1 MSLWF
6 NFPSPTYGR
15 AERLLF
21 FCSFCGFLGISFA
34 TTAKVPFLSTLSSSV
49 CPNSRLSSD
58 FSILTGHTLTV
69 FDVDRPQIC
78 GIMHDAMMRILRVIS
93 CCHLYVDTIRA
104 EREWVDLGPTLLR
117 VVRAGI
123 LMVMTAC
130 MAGLGGC
137 GSTAALVKE
146 NLKDPPLLV
155 NAFSRAIF
163 LGKEKK
169 KSPPA
174 VAKEGEYPD
183 IPPDD
188 HNPRVRR
195 FIREYAYNSRET
207 TKQYLARAQA
217 YLPMV
222 KAMAR
227 ENGVPEDI
235 SYLFLL
241 ESGANPEARSPANA
255 LGMWQFMPDTA
266 RSYGLRVDSWVDERL
281 DPKKS
286 TKAAITYLKDLY
298 GMFGCWRLALSAYNS
313 GENKLNKVLCQED
326 ADEYDE
332 ICSSRRLKRETKE
345 FFPRYQAIAHIA
357 KTPQK
362 YGFAPLIEKGENA
375 KDELAPVEGSYSLGT
390 LARCIGCSSDILCE
404 MNPSL
409 VRNMTPPSGP
419 PYPLRVPLG
428 KRQVIATKLK
438 EVEPEPAKVQ
448 TVHVVNRG
456 DNLHR
461 ICRRYGIDRHKLA
474 ELNPDVNLR
483 RRLRRGAK
491 LVVPVAKA
499 KSKKSARRPQRLSSH
514 DI

>member
-1 MSLWF
+1 
-6 NFPSPTYGR
+6 
-15 AERLLF
+15 
-21 FCSFCGFLGISFA
+21 
-34 TTAKVPFLSTLSSSV
+34 V
-49 CPNSRLSSD
+49 
-58 FSILTGHTLTV
+58 ILYCRN
-69 FDVDRPQIC
+69 DV
-78 GIMHDAMMRILRVIS
+78 G
-93 CCHLYVDTIRA
+93 TIRA
-104 EREWVDLGPTLLR
+104 VRDWVDTKPSLTR

-123 LMVMTAC
+123 LVGMCAC
-130 MAGLGGC
+130 MAGLSGC
-137 GSTAALVKE
+137 GSTAAMVKE

-163 LGKEKK
+163 VGKEKK
-169 KSPPA
+169 KAPPA
-174 VAKEGEYPD
+174 VAKDGECPD
-183 IPPDD
+183 IPPDE

-195 FIREYAYNSRET
+195 FVREYAYNSRET
-207 TKQYLARAQA
+207 MKQYLARAQS

-222 KAMAR
+222 KAMAK

-345 FFPRYQAIAHIA
+345 FFPRFQAIAHIA
-357 KTPQK
+357 KNPQK
-362 YGFAPLIEKGENA
+362 YGFAPLREKADDA
-375 KDELAPVEGSYSLGT
+375 KDELAPIEGSYSLGT
-390 LARCIGCSSDILCE
+390 LAKCIGCSPDVLAD
-404 MNPSL
+404 MNPAL
-409 VRNMTPPSGP
+409 VRNMTPASGP

-428 KRQVIATKLK
+428 QRQALAVKLK
-438 EVEPEPAKVQ
+438 DVGPEPTEHQ

-461 ICRRYGIDRHKLA
+461 ICVRYGIDKHKLA

-499 KSKKSARRPQRLSSH
+499 KSKKSARRAQRFSSSH

>member
-1 MSLWF
+1 MPRCVLALSCLAWSTCF
-6 NFPSPTYGR
+6 ALSFRGFSSPKDP
-15 AERLLF
+15 AQ
-21 FCSFCGFLGISFA
+21 
-34 TTAKVPFLSTLSSSV
+34 
-49 CPNSRLSSD
+49 
-58 FSILTGHTLTV
+58 TV
-69 FDVDRPQIC
+69 FHVDRPQNC
-78 GIMHDAMMRILRVIS
+78 DIMHNAMMRILWVILY
-93 CCHLYVDTIRA
+93 CHNDVEAMRA
-104 EREWVDLGPTLLR
+104 EREWVHRGPSLSR
-117 VVRAGI
+117 MVRAGI
-123 LMVMTAC
+123 LMVMFAC

-146 NLKDPPLLV
+146 NLKDPPLLI

-169 KSPPA
+169 KSAAPLP
-174 VAKEGEYPD
+174 KECEYPD

-207 TKQYLARAQA
+207 MKQYLARAQT

-222 KAMAR
+222 KSMAR

-362 YGFAPLIEKGENA
+362 YGFAPLIEKAQES
-375 KDELAPVEGSYSLGT
+375 KDELAPIEGSYSLKTLAKCVGCKPGT
-390 LARCIGCSSDILCE
+390 LAD
-404 MNPSL
+404 MNPAL

-438 EVEPEPAKVQ
+438 DVEPEPSEHQ
-448 TVHVVNRG
+448 TVHVVHKG

-491 LVVPVAKA
+491 LVVPVVRA
-499 KSKKSARRPQRLSSH
+499 KSKKSARRTQRFSSSH

>member
-1 MSLWF
+1 MMR
-6 NFPSPTYGR
+6 T
-15 AERLLF
+15 
-21 FCSFCGFLGISFA
+21 LGI
-34 TTAKVPFLSTLSSSV
+34 
-49 CPNSRLSSD
+49 
-58 FSILTGHTLTV
+58 
-69 FDVDRPQIC
+69 
-78 GIMHDAMMRILRVIS
+78 IS
-93 CCHLYVDTIRA
+93 YCHNNVAAIRT
-104 EREWVDLGPTLLR
+104 ERELVGLSPSLS
-117 VVRAGI
+117 VMVRACV
-123 LMVMTAC
+123 LMATAAC
-130 MAGLGGC
+130 MAALSGC
-137 GSTAALVKE
+137 GSTAAIVKE

-155 NAFSRAIF
+155 NAFSRAVF

-169 KSPPA
+169 KAPTP
-174 VAKEGEYPD
+174 VVKESEYPD
-183 IPPDD
+183 VPADD

-207 TKQYLARAQA
+207 MKQYLARAQT

-222 KAMAR
+222 KAMAG

-326 ADEYDE
+326 ADEYDA

-345 FFPRYQAIAHIA
+345 FFPRFQAIAHIA
-357 KTPQK
+357 KNPQK
-362 YGFAPLIEKGENA
+362 YGFAPLAEIVEEG
-375 KDELAPVEGSYSLGT
+375 KDELAPIEGSYSLET
-390 LARCIGCSSDILCE
+390 ISECIGCKLRVLAD
-404 MNPSL
+404 MNPAL
-409 VRNMTPPSGP
+409 VRNMTPPTGP

-428 KRQVIATKLK
+428 KRQIIAAKLK
-438 EVEPEPAKVQ
+438 DVGPEPAENQV
-448 TVHVVNRG
+448 VHVVNKG

-461 ICRRYGIDRHKLA
+461 ICQRYGIDKHKLA

-491 LVVPVAKA
+491 LVVPVEKV
-499 KSKKSARRPQRLSSH
+499 KSKKSARRSQRFTSSH
-514 DI
+514 EI